1 MERQVK
7 EEIHK
12 LGIKTGTQ
20 KPETIGNEENL

>member
-1 MERQVK
+1 MKRLVK

-12 LGIKTGTQ
+12 MGIKAGTQ